1 MKILFIGTSFGNSY
15 LQYLTLK
22 RPGTGILF
30 TNRSKVLGKYA
41 KKNLKKDHQI
51 RLIDLKK

>member
-22 RPGTGILF
+22 RMYNNVDIDTKNF
-30 TNRSKVLGKYA
+30 KY
-41 KKNLKKDHQI
+41 KKLQI
-51 RLIDLKK
+51 IYSLTHHL

>member
-22 RPGTGILF
+22 RMYNNVDIIDTDNDRSIIILLLIL
-30 TNRSKVLGKYA
+30 TTEKDA
-41 KKNLKKDHQI
+41 KEAS
-51 RLIDLKK
+51 RY